1 MIEALDKNGEYLMTG
16 RLFKRY
22 EVIKPSDI
30 QTLTQGGVL
39 FKCKLVGQMAQEY
52 EQPVRNLTTD
62 GVRMTIETLFN
73 IDVAVSDFIHL
84 DGKTWLVDRVY
95 ISERD
100 VKEKALGLSRL
111 KYANKKTTIYLVEFA
126 Q

>member
-1 MIEALDKNGEYLMTG
+1 
-16 RLFKRY
+16 
-22 EVIKPSDI
+22 
-30 QTLTQGGVL
+30 
-39 FKCKLVGQMAQEY
+39 MAQEY